1 MLTSF
6 LLRKFINGDKDY
18 KDKDVRTKVG
28 YLASIVGVI
37 VNIFLAIIK
46 FSIGYAI
53 SSVSV
58 TADALNNLADT
69 GSSIVTIVGFRMA
82 NKPADKN
89 HPYGHGRIEYIAALI
104 VAFMVIL
111 VGVQFI
117 QTSFD
122 RIINPRPVSFEIMP
136 LIVLTISIAFKIWLM
151 VFNKDLGGKINSS
164 GLKATAQDALGDVL
178 TTSVVVLSIVIGG
191 FNTLPI
197 DGIVGIIVSLLIIYN
212 GIDLVKETISPL
224 IGEAPS
230 KELLD
235 SIMEDVLSY
244 DHITGAHDLY
254 VHSYG
259 AYKTMAMVDVE
270 FPATVDVVTIHR
282 IIHEAEKDIGEKYDL
297 TLVIHMDPLH
307 EETEEEY
314 ELRQET
320 KKIINKYPQ
329 VKSMHD
335 FHVIDEDGSS
345 QYKRVEFHL
354 VVDGNQTKLKEGQE
368 IKNKLKNQLEERFD
382 TIIFDIIVDVKFFL

>member
-1 MLTSF
+1 MITNF

-18 KDKDVRTKVG
+18 KDKNVRTKVG
-28 YLASIVGVI
+28 YLASLVGVI
-37 VNIFLAIIK
+37 INIFLAIIK
-46 FSIGYAI
+46 FSIGYII

-58 TADALNNLADT
+58 IADALNNLADT
-69 GSSIVTIVGFRMA
+69 GSAIVNIVGFRMA
-82 NKPADKN
+82 NKPPDKN

-111 VGVQFI
+111 VGFQFI
-117 QTSFD
+117 QTSFH
-122 RIINPRPVSFEIMP
+122 RVINPQAVSFEIIP
-136 LIVLTISIAFKIWLM
+136 LIVLIISIAFKVWLM
-151 VFNKDLGGKINSS
+151 VFNKELGGKINST

-178 TTSVVVLSIVIGG
+178 TTSVVVLSIVIGR
-191 FNTLPI
+191 FTNFPI

-212 GIDLVKETISPL
+212 GINLVKETISPL

-235 SIMEDVLSY
+235 SIMKDVLSY

-259 AYKTMAMVDVE
+259 AHKTMAMVDVE

-282 IIHEAEKDIGEKYDL
+282 IIHEAETEIGEKYDL

-307 EETEEEY
+307 EETEEDY
-314 ELRQET
+314 KLRQET
-320 KKIINKYPQ
+320 KKIINKFPE
-329 VKSMHD
+329 VKSIHD
-335 FHVIDEDGSS
+335 FLVIAEDDSS
-345 QYKRVEFHL
+345 KYKTVEFHL
-354 VVDGNQTKLKEGQE
+354 VIDGNETKQEEGIELK
-368 IKNKLKNQLEERFD
+368 KNLKNQLEERFEN
-382 TIIFDIIVDVKFFL
+382 IIFDIIVDIKFFL